1 MNPTRAPARIPAPL
15 LVLLALYCTASLIHF
30 VHNAEFVADYPNLPA
45 WLTRSKVY
53 LAWLAVTSVGVVG
66 LVLVR
71 LRLRVVGLFVIWVVG
86 NFINAPKQFISV
98 FLLGITLGCIY
109 ALVALGYT
117 LVYGIIELINF
128 AHGDVFMWGS
138 MIAVTVSSSWL
149 GLNGTQAWYVTAPL
163 ILVTIVVC
171 IAFCATLNVAIERV
185 AYRPLRNAPKLAPL
199 ITAIGMSFILQNA
212 AALVYGFIE
221 RPLPDIFPTKA
232 LFTIGG
238 IAYTQ
243 KSLLIV
249 LITIPVLLALTYLV
263 RSTRQG
269 KAMRAVAQDMDASRM
284 MGIDVDRT
292 IAFTF
297 ALGGALAGAAGLLFV
312 MYQTSTRY
320 DLGFQLGLFAF
331 TAAVLGGIGNLTGAA
346 LGAILIGLIQAF
358 NEGLSWHTP
367 GSSWTQSLI
376 FSILILVLVF
386 RPQGL
391 LGEEVPDRA

>member
-1 MNPTRAPARIPAPL
+1 MTAESGTTRRPMLAALPRFSQQINR
-15 LVLLALYCTASLIHF
+15 VLTW
-30 VHNAEFVADYPNLPA
+30 V
-45 WLTRSKVY
+45 
-53 LAWLAVTSVGVVG
+53 
-66 LVLVR
+66 
-71 LRLRVVGLFVIWVVG
+71 VVGLFVVWVVG
-86 NFINAPKQFISV
+86 NFINAPKQFVSV

-138 MIAVTVSSSWL
+138 MVAVTVSVHWF
-149 GLNGTQAWYVTAPL
+149 GLDGSQAWYVAAPL
-163 ILVTIVVC
+163 VLVTMIACV
-171 IAFCATLNVAIERV
+171 AFCGTLNVAIERV

-221 RPLPDIFPTKA
+221 QPLGGDIFPTKA
-232 LFTIGG
+232 LFSIGG
-238 IAYTQ
+238 VAYTQ

-297 ALGGALAGAAGLLFV
+297 ALGGSLAGAAGVLFV

-346 LGAILIGLIQAF
+346 LGAVLIGLIQAF

>member
-1 MNPTRAPARIPAPL
+1 MEAASIPEAPVGAQPRKQGAKWFSDNIL
-15 LVLLALYCTASLIHF
+15 WVLLGAALLYFFAS
-30 VHNAEFVADYPNLPA
+30 E
-45 WLTRSKVY
+45 
-53 LAWLAVTSVGVVG
+53 
-66 LVLVR
+66 
-71 LRLRVVGLFVIWVVG
+71 
-86 NFINAPKQFISV
+86 PKQ
-98 FLLGITLGCIY
+98 TLDDVKTGLSNGTIW
-109 ALVALGYT
+109 ALIALGYT

-221 RPLPDIFPTKA
+221 QPLPDIFPTKA